1 MKRLKT
7 AWAVLLCLCMAV
19 TLLPITAFAAEN
31 YGVTVNNIAVTD
43 ENADD
48 VLGDSTVSYDV
59 ASNTLMLNGT
69 NLTQIQN
76 NTGKDFTI
84 KLCGENTVAI
94 TAGSTNLI
102 ESNSPLTITG
112 DASASLKLSGVNQNS
127 YIKCIDAK
135 GSVTVE
141 IVTLILTNSNN
152 AGISTTGDITVKN
165 GATVKGDT
173 GYMFHATTSG
183 AGKLTIE
190 DSTVTAPLE
199 GTTVSGWMSAWV
211 NEMDISNS
219 TVNITVANGIYAAND
234 IIIRDNSNI
243 TMVASG
249 TATPYPGI
257 YAGGSMT
264 ITGST
269 VEGVSYTFSGL
280 YAKKDL
286 TITDSNVKAVTTSK
300 SNAALGAGGNLKI
313 SGITTVETE
322 AESGVGYSGN
332 VIFEVKTPAEPAEAV
347 YDVYAGESKE
357 AAKKIEGSPFAS
369 GTDITEK
376 VKDSKYFSIAVH
388 NHVVDDTVW
397 FFDETSHWNI
407 CEYGEKVNEAA
418 HTFRWVTDKEPT
430 ATEAGSRH
438 EECTVCGYV
447 GATETIAATGT
458 EDTPSDD
465 PHQTEDTPS
474 DNDQAEDTPSATDD
488 TTDST
493 TGDKT
498 NPETGD
504 SSNIMP
510 WIALLL
516 LSSGGLAGVIIPSRN
531 RKAS

>member
-1 MKRLKT
+1 
-7 AWAVLLCLCMAV
+7 
-19 TLLPITAFAAEN
+19 
-31 YGVTVNNIAVTD
+31 
-43 ENADD
+43 
-48 VLGDSTVSYDV
+48 
-59 ASNTLMLNGT
+59 
-69 NLTQIQN
+69 
-76 NTGKDFTI
+76 
-84 KLCGENTVAI
+84 
-94 TAGSTNLI
+94 
-102 ESNSPLTITG
+102 
-112 DASASLKLSGVNQNS
+112 
-127 YIKCIDAK
+127 
-135 GSVTVE
+135 
-141 IVTLILTNSNN
+141 
-152 AGISTTGDITVKN
+152 
-165 GATVKGDT
+165 
-173 GYMFHATTSG
+173 
-183 AGKLTIE
+183 
-190 DSTVTAPLE
+190 
-199 GTTVSGWMSAWV
+199 
-211 NEMDISNS
+211 
-219 TVNITVANGIYAAND
+219 
-234 IIIRDNSNI
+234 
-243 TMVASG
+243 
-249 TATPYPGI
+249 
-257 YAGGSMT
+257 MT

-458 EDTPSDD
+458 EDTPSD
-465 PHQTEDTPS
+465 PH
-474 DNDQAEDTPSATDD
+474 QAEDTPSATGD